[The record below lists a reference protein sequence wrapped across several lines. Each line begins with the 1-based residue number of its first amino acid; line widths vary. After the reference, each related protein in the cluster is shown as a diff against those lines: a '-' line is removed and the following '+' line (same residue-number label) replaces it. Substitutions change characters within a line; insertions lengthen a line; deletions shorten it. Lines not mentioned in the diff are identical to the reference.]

1 MNAKQQTGRNRWQAW
16 ASRIALAGAVS
27 LSAGGPLHSV
37 LSPARCAAQGPALA
51 PARAATPQ
59 PAVPAG
65 TIEGHLV
72 PAGDLSAMLATL
84 ERHYQGRGDVRL
96 AVEPRT
102 RKIVAVA
109 PPEVQREIAQWI
121 AAQAAAPNANAPPAG
136 VQPAAAEVPAEEAA
150 TRSTDR
156 VALAE
161 STWGEFEQRLFR
173 IWGNRLTAAT
183 NAAEDMAMFRIRTSK
198 GETTLE
204 VDRRNAQVTI
214 TAPGNS
220 AASWRKVVETIDR
233 APPAGRDARIVPL
246 DNADPSAVLR
256 AISLIRAATGE
267 NLLASRRKQHI
278 GQFVGMV
285 FQQEGA
291 GAAAGQPA
299 PPPAVPAGEPGGE
312 APGPG
317 AEGGDEGEPGA
328 DISGVTIDIIDGQAI
343 IRGRKEDVDRVLAI
357 IDEIE
362 RQSIETRP
370 EIELVP
376 LKFVDATAL
385 NEVLTTIAPTAFAY
399 QGTVTITAL
408 RRPNALLLVGRKE
421 NIPAVIELIQ
431 KLDRPTPAGAQIKV
445 FRLKNMSSIDAE
457 RFVRNFFVED
467 PGRTQTPRTNLGTRV
482 LTIAD
487 FRSNILIVQGSPRD
501 LEEVSQL
508 LEQLDTG
515 ESEVKNEVKVFKL
528 QNSIAEE
535 LAPAL
540 QEAIIGTGQAQQGQ
554 QGQQQGAGGQGGP
567 TPAIATRRATMLQ
580 LRRIDRN
587 GQEILQSGILADMRI
602 TADPRSNSLVVVG
615 PEDAMDLIAELI
627 RQLDELP
634 GAEAQIKVFT
644 MTNGDATTLADV
656 LNSLFGQPTGG
667 GGANQ
672 PNLQTATGAE
682 GSTLVPLR
690 FSVDQRTNSIIATG
704 NPGDLD
710 VVRNILVRLDLPDLT
725 QRLTTVY
732 RLHNAPAADVALAIN
747 NLLTRVR
754 QLNQAAPELVTPYQL
769 VASEVLVEAE
779 TVTNSLIVSA
789 TPTYFEKIKQ
799 IVTELDRRPPMVA
812 IQVLIAEV
820 TLNDDEQ
827 FGIEWGLQ
835 DSLMFDRS
843 IATNR
848 YSFNNNTLPNDNTAA
863 SLATRE
869 NVAGQALSNLAV
881 GRIDPTLGF
890 GGLVLTASN
899 ESVSVLLRAL
909 QASSR
914 AQVIARPQVQTLDNQ
929 PAYVNVGARVPRII
943 GATTTNFG
951 VQPTVTDVP
960 VGIILEVT
968 PRTSPDGTIVM
979 QIYAEK
985 SSVGPDATG
994 IPVFTDVNGNVI
1006 RSPQIP
1012 ITTAQTTVSARSG
1025 QTVIL
1030 GGLITKDQTE
1040 ATRRIPYVSDIP
1052 MLGRLFRFDSYRN
1065 QRTELLIIMTPFIMQ
1080 TEEQNEWLNARESE
1094 RMSWCIADV
1103 VNIHGPIGSMSGN
1116 PAYNSEPTDV
1126 IFPDVD
1132 PAAPTPANPN
1142 APPPGL
1148 PMSPPTGVPM
1158 PPAPGLPLDPLLPPG
1173 GGYGFVPTAPVQ
1185 TGPVQTGLGTEPVG
1199 TGPIGPG
1206 ASPAGLAPLDGR
1218 LQPQPIQPVVPPPGT
1233 QAGLVPPPGAQAGLV
1248 PASATQARFAA
1259 PGGFQFQE
1267 SAAPPQVAPAYYIP
1281 PQPGMSPAA
1290 AQPQAQPGFTAPTG
1304 SVAPGAPAYAPPQL
1318 PPLGPVTQV
1327 SYQR

>member
-1 MNAKQQTGRNRWQAW
+1 MNANQQPGRSDWQVW
-16 ASRIALAGAVS
+16 AYRVALAGAVS
-27 LSAGGPLHSV
+27 LAGGGWPLVSV
-37 LSPARCAAQGPALA
+37 LAPTRCAAQGPALTPARPTNPQAAA
-51 PARAATPQ
+51 PAG
-59 PAVPAG
+59 V
-65 TIEGHLV
+65 IEGHLV
-72 PAGDLSAMLATL
+72 PAGDLSVMVAALQK
-84 ERHYQGRGDVRL
+84 HYQGRGDVRL
-96 AVEPRT
+96 AAEPRT

-121 AAQAAAPNANAPPAG
+121 AAQSASAPLAG
-136 VQPAAAEVPAEEAA
+136 VQPASADVPAEEAA
-150 TRSTDR
+150 ARSTDR

-161 STWGEFEQRLFR
+161 STWHEFEQRLFR

-183 NAAEDMAMFRIRTSK
+183 NAAEDMALFRIRTTK

-204 VDRRNAQVTI
+204 VDRRNGQVTI

-220 AASWRKVVETIDR
+220 AASWRKVVQTIDST
-233 APPAGRDARIVPL
+233 PPAGRDARIVPL
-246 DNADPSAVLR
+246 ENADPNAVLR
-256 AISLIRAATGE
+256 AISLIRAATGQ
-267 NLLASRRKQHI
+267 NLLASQRKQHI
-278 GQFVGMV
+278 GQFVSMI

-291 GAAAGQPA
+291 GADAGQAA
-299 PPPAVPAGEPGGE
+299 PPPVAPPGQPGGE
-312 APGPG
+312 APVPG
-317 AEGGDEGEPGA
+317 AEGGEEGGPNA

-376 LKFVDATAL
+376 LKYVDATAL
-385 NEVLTTIAPTAFAY
+385 NEVITTIAPTAFAY

-431 KLDRPTPAGAQIKV
+431 KLDRPTPAGAEIKV

-457 RFVRNFFVED
+457 RFVRNFFVEL
-467 PGRTQTPRTNLGTRV
+467 PGQTQTPRTNLGTRV

-487 FRSNILIVQGSPRD
+487 FRSNALIVQAAPRD
-501 LEEVSQL
+501 LEEVTRL
-508 LEQLDTG
+508 IEQLDT
-515 ESEVKNEVKVFKL
+515 EDSEVKNEVRVFKL

-540 QEAIIGTGQAQQGQ
+540 QEAIIGTGQQQGQ

-580 LRRIDRN
+580 MRRIDRN
-587 GQEILQSGILADMRI
+587 GQEILQSGVLADMRI
-602 TADPRSNSLVVVG
+602 SADPRSNSLVVVG
-615 PEDAMDLIAELI
+615 PENAMELIAELI

-644 MTNGDATTLADV
+644 MANGDATTLADV
-656 LNSLFGQPTGG
+656 LNSLFGQQAAGG
-667 GGANQ
+667 GGAGQ
-672 PNLQTATGAE
+672 PSLLTATGAE

-690 FSVDQRTNSIIATG
+690 FSVDQRTNSIIVTG

-747 NLLTRVR
+747 NLLGRVR
-754 QLNQAAPELVTPYQL
+754 DLNTAAPELVTPYQL
-769 VASEVLVEAE
+769 VAQEVLIEAE
-779 TVTNSLIVSA
+779 PVTNSLIVSA
-789 TPTYFEKIKQ
+789 TPVYFEKIKQ

-843 IATNR
+843 IASNR
-848 YSFNNNTLPNDNTAA
+848 YNFNNNTLPNDNTAE
-863 SLATRE
+863 SLAVRE
-869 NVAGQALSNLAV
+869 NVAGQALSNLALN
-881 GRIDPTLGF
+881 RIDPTLGF

-899 ESVSVLLRAL
+899 ESVNVLLRAL

-914 AQVIARPQVQTLDNQ
+914 AQVISRPQIQTLDNQ
-929 PAYVNVGARVPRII
+929 LAYINVGALVPRIT
-943 GATTTNFG
+943 GATQSTFG
-951 VQPTVTDVP
+951 VTPNVTDIS

-979 QIYAEK
+979 QINATK
-985 SSVGPDATG
+985 SAVGPDATG
-994 IPVFTDVNGNVI
+994 IPIFTDANGNVV

-1012 ITTAQTTVSARSG
+1012 LTTAQTTVSARNG

-1052 MLGRLFRFDSYRN
+1052 LLGRLFRFDSYKN
-1065 QRTELLIIMTPFIMQ
+1065 VRTELLIIMTPYIMQ

-1103 VNIHGPIGSMSGN
+1103 VNIHGPVNLSGN
-1116 PAYNSEPTDV
+1116 PGYNMQSTDV

-1132 PAAPTPANPN
+1132 PSAPESSPLPPTSPATPV
-1142 APPPGL
+1142 PPLPGL
-1148 PMSPPTGVPM
+1148 PSDPLFPPQPSGNGMILAPPVHTSQGAESFSPGTISN
-1158 PPAPGLPLDPLLPPG
+1158 GLP
-1173 GGYGFVPTAPVQ
+1173 A
-1185 TGPVQTGLGTEPVG
+1185 E
-1199 TGPIGPG
+1199 
-1206 ASPAGLAPLDGR
+1206 AAPLDGR
-1218 LQPQPIQPVVPPPGT
+1218 LQPPAIQPVVPPLGT
-1233 QAGLVPPPGAQAGLV
+1233 QAQLVPPLG
-1248 PASATQARFAA
+1248 TQAQFVLP
-1259 PGGFQFQE
+1259 PGTGGGV
-1267 SAAPPQVAPAYYIP
+1267 AGPPQVAPAFYV
-1281 PQPGMSPAA
+1281 PA
-1290 AQPQAQPGFTAPTG
+1290 PQAPGQFAPQTL
-1304 SVAPGAPAYAPPQL
+1304 APAQYAPPNIPAYAPSQPNQLPPNL